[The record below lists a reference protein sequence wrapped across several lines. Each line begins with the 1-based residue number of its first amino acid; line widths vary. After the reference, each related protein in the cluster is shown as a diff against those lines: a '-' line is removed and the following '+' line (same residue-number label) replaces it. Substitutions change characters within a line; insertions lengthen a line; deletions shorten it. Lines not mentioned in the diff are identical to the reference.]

1 MIKANI
7 KLTTLS
13 PIHIGDNDTKKLS
26 SLADFIV
33 ENDHI
38 RLIDHKKLD
47 KIFEE
52 NEAFMEDYIKEIR
65 LHKGKT
71 FSLKDFFKRKEYG
84 VDIEEILS
92 DEKIPIIGTF
102 TAKEIQPFISENGK
116 RYIPGSSIKGAVR
129 NAFAYKFLK
138 QNRYLVDNLLNNKN
152 LARDKKPFFNVE
164 KTIFGRNP
172 NYNLFRFVHIT
183 DTKPFQKGS
192 SAVYHLNSYN
202 IKKETP
208 GSPINFENIREKV
221 ETDFRFS
228 LLNIGN
234 SFISNFS
241 PFWKNWN
248 DLTLKNI
255 FAMINDLSLNLINRE
270 LNEFRNKK
278 TISKTVEF
286 YNGLKKQIEN
296 SNNESAFLCLGR
308 GTTTFGKT
316 ILLLLNE
323 NELEDLRNKMKKSK
337 FSKHFGWKYVPGKGL
352 QKSDIFPVTRLM
364 YKEDNQFI
372 GGFGWIKLEEK

>member
-38 RLIDHKKLD
+38 SLIDHKKLD

-52 NEAFMEDYIKEIR
+52 NSAFMEDYIKEIETHS
-65 LHKGKT
+65 HKP

-84 VDIEEILS
+84 VNIEEILS

-102 TAKEIQPFISENGK
+102 SAKEIQPFISENGK
-116 RYIPGSSIKGAVR
+116 RYIPGSSIKGAIR

-138 QNRYLVDNLLNNKN
+138 QNRHLLYNLLGEHK
-152 LARDKKPFFNVE
+152 LAKMKKPFSQVE
-164 KTIFGRNP
+164 KEIFGRNP
-172 NYNLFRFVHIT
+172 NYDLFRFVQIT
-183 DTKPFQKGS
+183 DTKAFQQNS

-202 IKKETP
+202 IKKEIP
-208 GSPINFENIREKV
+208 GSPINCESIMEKM

-234 SFISNFS
+234 SFISNFNS
-241 PFWKNWN
+241 FWKNWN
-248 DLTLKNI
+248 NLTLKDI
-255 FAMINDLSLNLINRE
+255 FIMINDFSLKLIDRE
-270 LNEFRNKK
+270 LNEFKNKN
-278 TISKTVEF
+278 TVSKTVEF
-286 YNGLKKQIEN
+286 YNELKKQIET
-296 SNNESAFLCLGR
+296 SNNESAFICLGR
-308 GTTTFGKT
+308 GTTIFDKT

-323 NELEDLRNKMKKSK
+323 KEIESLREKMKTSK
-337 FSKHFGWKYVPGKGL
+337 FSRNFGWKKVHGKGV

-364 YKEDNQFI
+364 YKENNQFI
-372 GGFGWIKLEEK
+372 GGFGWIRLEEK